1 MGRLGIREG
10 VLEQHKEER
19 DRARN
24 RNKVRVTE
32 RDFGRNVDMG

>member
-1 MGRLGIREG
+1 MERLGIKEG

-19 DRARN
+19 DGDRK